1 MEKTILIEKSEREN
15 AISIFILVANFFLS
29 KHLFFVAKL
38 SYTIPNFFITAIAFS
53 IEYCPAESGIFLLK
67 S

>member
-15 AISIFILVANFFLS
+15 AISISILVANFFLS
-29 KHLFFVAKL
+29 KYLFFVAKL
-38 SYTIPNFFITAIAFS
+38 SYTIPNFFITVIAFS
-53 IEYCPAESGIFLLK
+53 IEYCPSESGIFLLK